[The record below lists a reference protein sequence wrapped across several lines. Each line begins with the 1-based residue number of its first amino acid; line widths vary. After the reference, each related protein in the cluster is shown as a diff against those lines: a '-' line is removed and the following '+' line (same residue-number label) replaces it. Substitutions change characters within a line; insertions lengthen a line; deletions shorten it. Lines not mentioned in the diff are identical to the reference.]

1 MVLLTAEIRCRTS
14 EDQERSTVP
23 SLKRA
28 EKSSAIEVPIHLGPL
43 AENVG
48 YLLRRAQVT
57 IFQRFFELFAE
68 ADIRP
73 VQYSI
78 LTVIESNPGL
88 SQKQLAARLGIKKT
102 NLVGLI
108 DELEARG
115 LARRKPTE
123 NDRRSHA
130 LYLTPRGTVLI
141 ARLHRLDASLNARI
155 SRMMSAE
162 ERRRFCEILRQI
174 AAL

>member
-1 MVLLTAEIRCRTS
+1 
-14 EDQERSTVP
+14 VP
-23 SLKRA
+23 SPKRA
-28 EKSSAIEVPIHLGPL
+28 GKASATEAPIDLGPL
-43 AENVG
+43 TENVG
-48 YLLRRAQVT
+48 YLVRRAQVT
-57 IFQRFFELFAE
+57 IFQRFFELFEE

-88 SQKQLAARLGIKKT
+88 SQTHLAAALGIRKT

-123 NDRRSHA
+123 TDRRSHA
-130 LYLTPRGTVLI
+130 LFLTPKGTRFI
-141 ARLHRLDASLNARI
+141 SGLHRLDASLNHRI
-155 SRMMSAE
+155 SRTMSAA

>member
-1 MVLLTAEIRCRTS
+1 VLTAESRCRTS
-14 EDQERSTVP
+14 KDKETSPVP
-23 SLKRA
+23 SPKRA
-28 EKSSAIEVPIHLGPL
+28 VKSSAKEVPIDLGPL

-68 ADIRP
+68 VDIRP

-78 LTVIESNPGL
+78 LTVLESNPGL
-88 SQKQLAARLGIKKT
+88 SQKQLAATLGIKKT

-115 LARRKPTE
+115 LARRRPTE
-123 NDRRSHA
+123 TDRRSHA
-130 LYLTPRGTVLI
+130 LYLTPKGTVLI
-141 ARLHRLDASLNARI
+141 SQLHRLDASLNQRI
-155 SRMMSAE
+155 SRMMTAE
-162 ERRRFCEILRQI
+162 ERRRLCEILRQV
-174 AAL
+174 AVL